1 MAKVILPYNVAL
13 KLMLQIR
20 RLIILFM
27 IGLVV
32 SGLTV
37 FPIEWQL
44 SLAHGWIQHWQWDN
58 VLARWIELSYS
69 GIHETNAS
77 YPFMSYGTDW
87 LGFAHLIIAIAFI
100 GPLRDPLR
108 NRWVIEFGIIACLA
122 ILPFAFIAGEI
133 RGIPLYW
140 RLIDCMF
147 GIFGGFLL
155 WRCYSKI
162 KQFE

>member
-1 MAKVILPYNVAL
+1 MAKMILPYSVAL

-32 SGLTV
+32 SGLTA

-44 SLAHGWIQHWQWDN
+44 SVAHEWIQYWQWDN
-58 VLARWIELSYS
+58 VFARWIELTYS

-108 NRWVIEFGIIACLA
+108 NRWVI
-122 ILPFAFIAGEI
+122 
-133 RGIPLYW
+133 
-140 RLIDCMF
+140 
-147 GIFGGFLL
+147 
-155 WRCYSKI
+155 
-162 KQFE
+162 